1 MKKNITINL
10 FGSLYAIDED
20 AYELLEKYEDN
31 IRAYFG
37 KQDGGDEIADDIEH
51 RIAELFEELKAE
63 GIEAISIEHV
73 QDIIRRIGNPEQM
86 DSGAGEEEASPLQDE
101 SVGKDGAKDGA
112 SDGEAP
118 LPGRKKLFRDPQ
130 DKMLGGV
137 MSGLSHYFGGDVLIW
152 RLAILLLT
160 IFTSGT
166 FLLVYIILWFI
177 VPQAKTAEDM
187 LLMNG
192 QAVTT
197 DGIGRTVVDTQAE
210 GASGQPVRHGFN
222 RFLEILMLC
231 LKVFLAFVG
240 LLVLITLVCCLIGAF
255 IVALIAGV
263 GVINDGTPFSI
274 LSGHTPY
281 LTYIAVGTSKYFW
294 LLMLGCFMVIAIPI
308 YCVIHWYRS
317 SRGKCGIMSLPQ
329 RLVWFCLWIVGVIV
343 IVFSGS
349 VLDRRLGHANDLYYD
364 ELKIERKNDIVKSHG
379 KQWQD
384 FFKEISAGP
393 DSSRVVMIGPDASE
407 NYEADFVATNLEP
420 GIYRLTAKAFA
431 DGEGAML
438 YAQGDDDYED
448 EMLSYGLPENVS
460 GQTTVSIKAGKH
472 KVKVYEDNDSEPMT
486 ASTLPECVVDD
497 IKLRHPGDIHYGI
510 HTGRFGTGQKY
521 RFGGVYLIYNKN
533 MKLERVG
540 DLKSHADDD
549 SDDDGSDDD
558 D

>member
-51 RIAELFEELKAE
+51 RIAELFEELKAK

-86 DSGAGEEEASPLQDE
+86 DSGAGDEEASPRE
-101 SVGKDGAKDGA
+101 NETAGKDDAKDGTT
-112 SDGEAP
+112 DGRAP

-137 MSGLSHYFGGDVLIW
+137 MSGLAHYFGGDVLIW

-160 IFTSGT
+160 IFTTGS

-197 DGIGRTVVDTQAE
+197 DGIGRTVMDSQAD
-210 GASGQPVRHGFN
+210 GTSDGPVRHGFN

-240 LLVLITLVCCLIGAF
+240 FVIIITLVCCLIGAF
-255 IVALIAGV
+255 IVALIAGA

-274 LSGHTPY
+274 LSDHTPY

-294 LLMLGCFMVIAIPI
+294 LLMLGCFMVISIPI

-317 SRGKCGIMSLPQ
+317 SRGKCEIMSLPQ
-329 RLVWFCLWIVGVIV
+329 RLVWIALWIVGIIV

-349 VLDRRLGHANDLYYD
+349 VLDRRLGNANDLYYSD
-364 ELKIERKNDIVKSHG
+364 LKIERRNDTVKLHG
-379 KQWQD
+379 KQWQA

-393 DSSRVVMIGPDASE
+393 DSSRVVMLGPDASE

-438 YAQGDDDYED
+438 YAKAGDDYED

-460 GQTTVSIKAGKH
+460 GRTTVSIKAGKH

-486 ASTLPECVVDD
+486 AETLPECVVDD
-497 IKLRHPGDIHYGI
+497 IKLRIAGDIHYGI
-510 HTGRFGTGQKY
+510 RTGKFGNGQHY
-521 RFGGVYLIYNKN
+521 RFDGVYLIYNKK

-540 DLKSHADDD
+540 DLNEET
-549 SDDDGSDDD
+549 DDD
-558 D
+558 DDVDD

>member
-51 RIAELFEELKAE
+51 RIAELFEELKAK

-86 DSGAGEEEASPLQDE
+86 DSGAGDEEASPREDE
-101 SVGKDGAKDGA
+101 TAGKDDAKDGTT
-112 SDGEAP
+112 DGRAP

-137 MSGLSHYFGGDVLIW
+137 MSGLAHYFGGDVLIW

-160 IFTSGT
+160 IFTTGS

-197 DGIGRTVVDTQAE
+197 DGIGRTVMDSQAD
-210 GASGQPVRHGFN
+210 GTSDGPVRHGFN

-240 LLVLITLVCCLIGAF
+240 FVVLITLVCCLIGAF
-255 IVALIAGV
+255 IVALIAGA

-274 LSGHTPY
+274 LSDHTPY

-294 LLMLGCFMVIAIPI
+294 LLMLGCFMVISIPI

-329 RLVWFCLWIVGVIV
+329 RLVWTALWIVGVIV

-349 VLDRRLGHANDLYYD
+349 VLDRRLGNANDLYYSD
-364 ELKIERKNDIVKSHG
+364 LKVERRNDTVKSHG
-379 KQWQD
+379 KQWQA

-393 DSSRVVMIGPDASE
+393 DSSRVVMLGPDASE

-438 YAQGDDDYED
+438 YAQAGDDYED

-460 GQTTVSIKAGKH
+460 GRTTVSIKAGKH

-486 ASTLPECVVDD
+486 AETLPECVVDD
-497 IKLRHPGDIHYGI
+497 IKLRIAGDIHYGI
-510 HTGRFGTGQKY
+510 RTGKFGNGQHY
-521 RFGGVYLIYNKN
+521 RFDGVYLIYNKK

-540 DLKSHADDD
+540 DLNEET
-549 SDDDGSDDD
+549 DDD
-558 D
+558 DDVDD

>member
-51 RIAELFEELKAE
+51 RIAELFEELKAK

-86 DSGAGEEEASPLQDE
+86 DSGAGDEEASPRE
-101 SVGKDGAKDGA
+101 NETAGKDDAKDGTT
-112 SDGEAP
+112 DGRAP

-137 MSGLSHYFGGDVLIW
+137 MSGLAHYFGGDVLIW

-160 IFTSGT
+160 IFTTGS

-197 DGIGRTVVDTQAE
+197 DGIGRTVMDSQAD
-210 GASGQPVRHGFN
+210 GTSDGPVRHGFN

-240 LLVLITLVCCLIGAF
+240 FVIIITLVCCLIGAF
-255 IVALIAGV
+255 IVALIAGA

-274 LSGHTPY
+274 LSDHTPY

-294 LLMLGCFMVIAIPI
+294 LLMLGCFMVISIPI

-317 SRGKCGIMSLPQ
+317 SRGKCEIMSLPQ
-329 RLVWFCLWIVGVIV
+329 RLVWIALWIVGIIV

-349 VLDRRLGHANDLYYD
+349 VLDRRLGNANDLYYSD
-364 ELKIERKNDIVKSHG
+364 LKIERRNDTVKSHG
-379 KQWQD
+379 KQWQA

-393 DSSRVVMIGPDASE
+393 DSSRVVMLGPDASE

-438 YAQGDDDYED
+438 YAKAGDDYED

-460 GQTTVSIKAGKH
+460 GRTTVSIKAGKH

-486 ASTLPECVVDD
+486 AETLPECVVDD
-497 IKLRHPGDIHYGI
+497 IKLRIAGDIHYGI
-510 HTGRFGTGQKY
+510 RTGKFGNGQHY
-521 RFGGVYLIYNKN
+521 RFDGVYLIYNKK

-540 DLKSHADDD
+540 DLNEET
-549 SDDDGSDDD
+549 DDD
-558 D
+558 DDVDD

>member
-20 AYELLEKYEDN
+20 AYELLEKYEEN

-51 RIAELFEELKAE
+51 RIAELFEELKAK

-86 DSGAGEEEASPLQDE
+86 DNGAGDEEASAHGNE
-101 SVGKDGAKDGA
+101 SDRTDAVNDGTTVGH
-112 SDGEAP
+112 AP
-118 LPGRKKLFRDPQ
+118 QPGRKKLFRDPQ

-137 MSGLSHYFGGDVLIW
+137 MSGLAHYFGGDVLIW
-152 RLAILLLT
+152 RLVILLLT
-160 IFTSGT
+160 IFTSGS
-166 FLLVYIILWFI
+166 FLLVYIILWII

-197 DGIGRTVVDTQAE
+197 DGIGRTVVGSQAD
-210 GASGQPVRHGFN
+210 GTYAVPVRHGFN

-231 LKVFLAFVG
+231 LKIILAFVG
-240 LLVLITLVCCLIGAF
+240 FLVLITLVCCLIGAF
-255 IVALIAGV
+255 IVAVIAGI

-294 LLMLGCFMVIAIPI
+294 SLMLGCFMVIAIPI
-308 YCVIHWYRS
+308 YCTIHWYRS
-317 SRGKCGIMSLPQ
+317 SREKCEAMSLPQ
-329 RLVWFCLWIVGVIV
+329 RVVWIALWIIGLIV

-349 VLDRRLGHANDLYYD
+349 VLNRRLGNAYDLYYND
-364 ELKIERKNDIVKSHG
+364 LRIERKNDTVKSHG
-379 KQWQD
+379 KQWQA
-384 FFKEISAGP
+384 FFNEISAGP
-393 DSSRVVMIGPDASE
+393 DSSRVVMVGPDASE
-407 NYEADFVATNLEP
+407 NYRVDFVAPNLKP
-420 GIYRLTAKAFA
+420 GVYRLTAKAFA

-438 YAQGDDDYED
+438 YAQAGDDYED

-486 ASTLPECVVDD
+486 AETLPECVVDD
-497 IKLRHPGDIHYGI
+497 IELHEAGDIHYGI
-510 HTGRFGTGQKY
+510 RTGKFGDGLHY
-521 RFGGVYLIYNKN
+521 RFEGVYLIYNKK

-540 DLKSHADDD
+540 DLKQDKDDD
-549 SDDDGSDDD
+549 EDD
-558 D
+558 